1 MSLIKTNLIMILII
15 IILPAK
21 SFAMDVIASPFIWLS
36 WWTPYQSAGMD
47 KFDIS
52 PGILYGGALS
62 MTFFNSFSTA
72 ISGSYGSFTADY
84 SNNVTFSDAS
94 TANMT
99 FNDITITRAD
109 IDLTFSYKLSNY
121 FKAFCGIKYQE
132 YNFSG
137 EGSFTYATSSGTL
150 DASGDPTGCMQL
162 GLGGGLGFSYPISE
176 SFSFSGTL
184 SYLILAIDLSPIW
197 ISQVNSTTAEQYQD
211 RPRIRGT
218 AQGGNSVML
227 LSYLCDPINTTF
239 SIGYRFQMV
248 YLSSE
253 PDGEINQLPDTGDQ
267 SLDVYDGTIEYF
279 HGVLLYATYHF

>member
-1 MSLIKTNLIMILII
+1 MSLIKRNLLMLLII
-15 IILPAK
+15 IILPAR
-21 SFAMDVIASPFIWLS
+21 SFAMDVSAGPFVWLS

-47 KFDIS
+47 KFEIS

-62 MTFFNSFSTA
+62 MTFFNSFSAA
-72 ISGSYGSFTADY
+72 ISGSYGSFDVDY
-84 SNNVTFSDAS
+84 SNTVTFSDAT

-99 FNDITITRAD
+99 FNDITITRRD
-109 IDLTFSYKLSNY
+109 IDLTFGYKLNHY
-121 FKAFCGIKYQE
+121 FKAFCGIKIQE

-137 EGSFTYATSSGTL
+137 KGRFTYATSSGTL
-150 DASGDPTGCMQL
+150 DASGDPTGCRQY

-176 SFSFSGTL
+176 SFSFSATL
-184 SYLILAIDLSPIW
+184 SYLLLSIDLSPVW
-197 ISQVNSTTAEQYQD
+197 ISQVNSTTAQQYQD

-248 YLSSE
+248 YLSSKPE
-253 PDGEINQLPDTGDQ
+253 GEIYPSNTGDQ
-267 SLDVYDGTIEYF
+267 SLEIYDGTIEYF
-279 HGVLLYATYHF
+279 HGMLFYATYHF